1 MGYTWAAALSGVL
14 SAVLSYFLS
23 FETWSTP
30 VAVKLSRCALTNTHV
45 TGFVYK
51 TVMLVRVLSKN
62 P

>member
-1 MGYTWAAALSGVL
+1 MGYTWAAALSSVL
-14 SAVLSYFLS
+14 SAALSYFLS

-30 VAVKLSRCALTNTHV
+30 VAVKLSQCALTNTHV